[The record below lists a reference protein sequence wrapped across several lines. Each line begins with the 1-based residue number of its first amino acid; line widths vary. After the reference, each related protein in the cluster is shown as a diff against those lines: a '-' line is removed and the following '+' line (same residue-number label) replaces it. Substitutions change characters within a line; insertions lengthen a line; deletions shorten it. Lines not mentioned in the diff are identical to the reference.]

1 MPPVDIDA
9 PVIENRRLSRDYSV
23 LSLAAPEV
31 GRRTQPGQFVM
42 VKPAGITDPLLRRPF
57 SVFEVLRDAAGGVTG
72 VSILNKRAGRSTKK
86 LYELEP
92 GDVVSCLGPLGVPF
106 TAVAPPQEAWMVAG
120 GVGLAPFATLAQSL
134 SAVKTPTTLF
144 YGARTADELFYLD
157 FFERLGIT
165 LVLTTE
171 DGGRGVKGRVT
182 GPLEAALKGA
192 GPASSGNAVAM
203 VYACGPEPMLEAVA
217 RLAARYNHPCQVSV
231 ERVMGC
237 GLGGCYSCVVPVK
250 HGDEH
255 ANLVRSCISGPV
267 FDGAEL
273 VWVFRRDKEDV
284 VYHNSFPPRSLACQ
298 PSPCSSHIA
307 IRWKTRSFA
316 VRWRN
321 KRP

>member
-1 MPPVDIDA
+1 MYHTRLMPPVDIDA
-9 PVIENRRLSRDYSV
+9 TVIANARLSSDYSV

-31 GRRTQPGQFVM
+31 GRRTRPGQFVM
-42 VKPAGITDPLLRRPF
+42 VKPAGVTDPLLRRPF
-57 SVFEVLRDAAGGVTG
+57 SVFEVLRNSAGDVTG

-106 TAVAPPQEAWMVAG
+106 EPVSAPVEAWMVAG
-120 GVGLAPFATLAQSL
+120 GVGLAPFATLAESL
-134 SAVKTPTTLF
+134 AAAHTPTTLF
-144 YGARTADELFYLD
+144 YGARTAGELFYLE
-157 FFERLGIT
+157 FFERLGIK

-171 DGGRGVKGRVT
+171 DGGQAASRHCVKGRVT
-182 GPLEAALKGA
+182 GPLEAALKTA
-192 GPASSGNAVAM
+192 AASGAM

-217 RLAARYNHPCQVSV
+217 KLAARYNQRCQVSV

-250 HGDEH
+250 PTFAKATAGGHGDEH

-273 VWVFRRDKEDV
+273 VWE
-284 VYHNSFPPRSLACQ
+284 
-298 PSPCSSHIA
+298 
-307 IRWKTRSFA
+307 
-316 VRWRN
+316 
-321 KRP
+321 

>member
-9 PVIENRRLSRDYSV
+9 TVIANARLSRDYSV

-31 GRRTQPGQFVM
+31 GKRTQPGQFVM

-57 SVFEVLRDAAGGVTG
+57 SVFEVLRDGSGDIAG
-72 VSILNKRAGRSTKK
+72 VSILNKRAGRSTRK

-106 TAVAPPQEAWMVAG
+106 QPVVAPVEAWMVAG
-120 GVGLAPFATLAQSL
+120 GVGLAPFATLAESL
-134 SAVKTPTTLF
+134 AAAGTPTTLF
-144 YGARTADELFYLD
+144 YGARSAEELFYLE
-157 FFERLGIT
+157 FFERRGIT

-182 GPLEAALKGA
+182 APLEAALKNVGSA
-192 GPASSGNAVAM
+192 GAM

-217 RLAARYNHPCQVSV
+217 KLAARYHQPSQVSV

-273 VWVFRRDKEDV
+273 VWD
-284 VYHNSFPPRSLACQ
+284 
-298 PSPCSSHIA
+298 
-307 IRWKTRSFA
+307 
-316 VRWRN
+316 
-321 KRP
+321 

>member
-9 PVIENRRLSRDYSV
+9 TVIENHRMSRDYSV

-31 GRRTQPGQFVM
+31 GKRTQPGQFVM
-42 VKPAGITDPLLRRPF
+42 VKPAGVIDPLLRRPF
-57 SVFEVLRDAAGGVTG
+57 SVFEVLRDRNGEITG
-72 VSILNKRAGRSTKK
+72 VSILNKRAGRSTNK
-86 LYELEP
+86 LYELEE

-106 TAVAPPQEAWMVAG
+106 TPVAAPMQGWMVAG
-120 GVGLAPFATLAQSL
+120 GVGLAPFATLAESL
-134 SAVKTPTTLF
+134 AASGTPATLF

-165 LVLTTE
+165 LVLSTE
-171 DGGRGVKGRVT
+171 DGGHSSSRHCVKGRVT
-182 GPLEAALKGA
+182 APLEGALKSLGA
-192 GPASSGNAVAM
+192 EASAKAAVGPAGAM

-217 RLAARYNHPCQVSV
+217 KLAARYHQPSQVSV

-237 GLGGCYSCVVPVK
+237 GLGGCYSCVVPVR

-273 VWVFRRDKEDV
+273 VWE
-284 VYHNSFPPRSLACQ
+284 
-298 PSPCSSHIA
+298 
-307 IRWKTRSFA
+307 
-316 VRWRN
+316 
-321 KRP
+321 